1 MTLPEVLIA
10 MVMTPAIVMVI
21 VTTIAVQGI
30 TTFLPSDVDPAEPG
44 ADPAGRAEPTEPT
57 NGHDPGAKPRSG
69 AVRSG
74 A

>member
-44 ADPAGRAEPTEPT
+44 ADPAGRAEPT